1 MPNVRNVTTFT
12 IYNAWRQSCHK
23 AFLAPDIVSWRE
35 YMQHMKPFPAATLLA
50 ATLAAAALMQPA
62 MAADPA
68 AIELAP
74 VEVANLYIKT
84 VINQD
89 PASVAK
95 LNAYLRPTRLAGQQS
110 ADYASL
116 SALQASTAQFPKETG
131 KLIVDL
137 FPASMHAA
145 VTPAAELLAANVIAA
160 KNGAVCLAT
169 KAAPVTVENGMQTA
183 AVSFECQIV
192 KVPVAW
198 APAAQ
203 QLAKSGCKVEQ
214 CVAGLQNIAA
224 TYAAS
229 PKQAWRAVFAVS
241 REKDT
246 EAWRNDFARETFD
259 EIWEYL

>member
-1 MPNVRNVTTFT
+1 MH
-12 IYNAWRQSCHK
+12 Q
-23 AFLAPDIVSWRE
+23 
-35 YMQHMKPFPAATLLA
+35 MKQIPAATLLA
-50 ATLAAAALMQPA
+50 ALAAVIQPA
-62 MAADPA
+62 MAADTA
-68 AIELAP
+68 APVLAP

-84 VINQD
+84 IINQD
-89 PASVAK
+89 EASVAK
-95 LNAYLRPTRLAGQQS
+95 LNAYLRPTRLAGHQS
-110 ADYASL
+110 AEYASY
-116 SALQASTAQFPKETG
+116 SALQEANAQFPKETG
-131 KLIVDL
+131 KLIAGL
-137 FPASMHAA
+137 FPAAMQAA
-145 VTPAAELLAANVIAA
+145 VTPAAELLAGNIIAA
-160 KNGAVCLAT
+160 KNGAVCQAI

>member
-1 MPNVRNVTTFT
+1 MH
-12 IYNAWRQSCHK
+12 Q
-23 AFLAPDIVSWRE
+23 
-35 YMQHMKPFPAATLLA
+35 MKQIPAATLLA
-50 ATLAAAALMQPA
+50 ALAAVIQPA
-62 MAADPA
+62 MAADTA
-68 AIELAP
+68 APVLAP

-84 VINQD
+84 IINQD
-89 PASVAK
+89 EASVAK
-95 LNAYLRPTRLAGQQS
+95 LNAYLRPTRLAGHQS
-110 ADYASL
+110 AEYASY
-116 SALQASTAQFPKETG
+116 SALQEANAQFPKETG
-131 KLIVDL
+131 KLIAGL
-137 FPASMHAA
+137 FPAAMQAA
-145 VTPAAELLAANVIAA
+145 VTPAAELLAGNIIAA
-160 KNGAVCLAT
+160 KNGAVCQAI

-183 AVSFECQIV
+183 AVSFECEIV

>member
-1 MPNVRNVTTFT
+1 MH
-12 IYNAWRQSCHK
+12 Q
-23 AFLAPDIVSWRE
+23 
-35 YMQHMKPFPAATLLA
+35 MKQIPAATLLA
-50 ATLAAAALMQPA
+50 ALAAVIQPS
-62 MAADPA
+62 MAADTA
-68 AIELAP
+68 APVLAP

-84 VINQD
+84 IINQD
-89 PASVAK
+89 EASVAK
-95 LNAYLRPTRLAGQQS
+95 LNAYLRPTRLAGHQS
-110 ADYASL
+110 AEYASY
-116 SALQASTAQFPKETG
+116 SALQEANAQFPKETG
-131 KLIVDL
+131 KLIAGL
-137 FPASMHAA
+137 FPAAMQAA
-145 VTPAAELLAANVIAA
+145 VTPAAELLAGNIIAA
-160 KNGAVCLAT
+160 KNAAVCQAT

>member
-1 MPNVRNVTTFT
+1 MH
-12 IYNAWRQSCHK
+12 Q
-23 AFLAPDIVSWRE
+23 
-35 YMQHMKPFPAATLLA
+35 MKQIPAATLLA
-50 ATLAAAALMQPA
+50 ALAAVFQPA
-62 MAADPA
+62 MAADTA
-68 AIELAP
+68 APVLAP

-84 VINQD
+84 IINQD
-89 PASVAK
+89 EASVAK
-95 LNAYLRPTRLAGQQS
+95 LNTYLRPTRLAGHQS
-110 ADYASL
+110 AEYASY
-116 SALQASTAQFPKETG
+116 SALQEANAQFPKETG
-131 KLIVDL
+131 KLIAGL
-137 FPASMHAA
+137 FPAAMQAA
-145 VTPAAELLAANVIAA
+145 VTPAAELLAGNIIAA
-160 KNGAVCLAT
+160 KNGAVCQAT

>member
-1 MPNVRNVTTFT
+1 
-12 IYNAWRQSCHK
+12 
-23 AFLAPDIVSWRE
+23 
-35 YMQHMKPFPAATLLA
+35 MKQIPAATLLA
-50 ATLAAAALMQPA
+50 ALAAVIQPA
-62 MAADPA
+62 MAADTA
-68 AIELAP
+68 APVLAP

-84 VINQD
+84 IINQD
-89 PASVAK
+89 EASVAK
-95 LNAYLRPTRLAGQQS
+95 LNAYLRPTRLAGHQS
-110 ADYASL
+110 AEYASY
-116 SALQASTAQFPKETG
+116 SALQEANAQFPKETG
-131 KLIVDL
+131 KLIAGL
-137 FPASMHAA
+137 FPAAMQAA
-145 VTPAAELLAANVIAA
+145 VTPAAELLAGNIIAA
-160 KNGAVCLAT
+160 KNGAVCQAI

>member
-1 MPNVRNVTTFT
+1 MH
-12 IYNAWRQSCHK
+12 Q
-23 AFLAPDIVSWRE
+23 
-35 YMQHMKPFPAATLLA
+35 MKQIPAATLLA
-50 ATLAAAALMQPA
+50 AALAALFQPA
-62 MAADPA
+62 MAADTA
-68 AIELAP
+68 APVLAP

-84 VINQD
+84 IINQD
-89 PASVAK
+89 EASVAK
-95 LNAYLRPTRLAGQQS
+95 LNAYLRPTRLAGHQS
-110 ADYASL
+110 AEYASY
-116 SALQASTAQFPKETG
+116 SALQEANAQFPKETG
-131 KLIVDL
+131 KLIAGL
-137 FPASMHAA
+137 FPAAMQAA
-145 VTPAAELLAANVIAA
+145 VTPAAELLAGNIIAA
-160 KNGAVCLAT
+160 KNGAVCQAT